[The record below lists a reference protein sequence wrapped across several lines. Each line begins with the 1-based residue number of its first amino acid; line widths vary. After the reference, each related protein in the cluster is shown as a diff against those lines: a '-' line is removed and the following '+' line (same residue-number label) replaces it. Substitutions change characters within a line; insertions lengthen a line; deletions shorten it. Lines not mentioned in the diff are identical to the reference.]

1 MSIRDLN
8 KLPLV
13 ALLALTAACG
23 GGGEQAPATAEAAP
37 AASGTPTVEMPSE
50 VAPSPAAAAG
60 APVTPDAGGQ
70 VHEVKMV
77 STNGGASGVFEPA
90 QITVK
95 KGDVIRWVMAD
106 GVVMHNV
113 SFTSAQGNPGGAQ
126 LPADSPYLTQEGQ
139 TYEAKIDA
147 GPGTYNYVCVPHAA
161 MGMTGSVTVS

>member
-8 KLPLV
+8 KLPIV

-23 GGGEQAPATAEAAP
+23 GGGEQAPATAENAP
-37 AASGTPTVEMPSE
+37 AASGTPTVEMPAE
-50 VAPSPAAAAG
+50 TQAATPAAG
-60 APVTPDAGGQ
+60 GTVTPDAGGQ

-106 GVVMHNV
+106 GTVMHNV
-113 SFTSAQGNPGGAQ
+113 SFTSAQGNPGGVT
-126 LPADSPYLTQEGQ
+126 LPADSPYLTQQGQ
-139 TYEAKIDA
+139 SYEAKIDA
-147 GPGTYNYVCVPHAA
+147 GSGTYNYVCVPHAA
-161 MGMTGSVTVS
+161 MGMVGSVTVS